1 MATVPKSSR
10 LVLHS
15 ILALCWCVW
24 GILHAIIV
32 QNMGFALKIGIFDS
46 CITNTLLVV
55 GFMVTNN
62 TFRYYLPQ
70 KEKLWYLIIFC
81 AALTGVLVLI
91 DYLILLA
98 IFKDNQ
104 SFRNFFSASI
114 PVRMGVI
121 AIMLGWQSLLT
132 ILLNTLKEQQVKEA
146 RKNEIEKLAKDAEL
160 FKLRQQLQP
169 HFLFNSLNSINALI
183 GIKPQQARKM
193 IEQLSDFL
201 RGSIKKEDQQWTTLA
216 EELDYLQLYLDI
228 EKVRFGYR
236 LNTSIICDEDTGKL
250 QLPPMVLQPIVE
262 NAIKFGLY
270 DTMGEVTISIT
281 ASKDENGY
289 LIVAVQNPFDPE
301 TSYPRRG
308 TGFGLSSVQ
317 RRLFLLFTM
326 NDLLATTATD
336 HQFITTIKIPQPKK
350 TEPELVS

>member
-1 MATVPKSSR
+1 
-10 LVLHS
+10 
-15 ILALCWCVW
+15 
-24 GILHAIIV
+24 
-32 QNMGFALKIGIFDS
+32 MGFALKIGILDS
-46 CITNTLLVV
+46 CITNTLLVG
-55 GFMVTNN
+55 GFMIVNN
-62 TFRYYLPQ
+62 TFQYYLPQ
-70 KEKLWYLIIFC
+70 KEKLWYLIVFC
-81 AALTGVLVLI
+81 AALTGILVLI

-98 IFKDNQ
+98 IFRNDA
-104 SFRNFFSASI
+104 SFREFFQSSV
-114 PVRMGVI
+114 PVRMLVI

-132 ILLNTLKEQQVKEA
+132 ILLNTLKEQKLRDD

-183 GIKPQQARKM
+183 GIKPQQARTM

-201 RGSIKKEDQQWTTLA
+201 RGSIKKEDQQWTTLS

-236 LNTSIICDEDTGKL
+236 LNTVVTCDESIGKL

-281 ASKDENGY
+281 ANKDENGY
-289 LIVAVQNPFDPE
+289 LTVSVQNPFDPE
-301 TSYPRRG
+301 TAYPKRG

-317 RRLFLLFTM
+317 RRLFLLFS
-326 NDLLATTATD
+326 NKDLLTTNATD
-336 HQFITTIKIPQPKK
+336 HQFITTIKIPQPK
-350 TEPELVS
+350 TPELEPVV